1 MCDNPNCET
10 DRSPLF
16 FSAKHSDMLFLSM
29 GSLDQDGYNPGGFN
43 CGSGDYLK
51 GMLCL
56 DCGKIQGQF
65 PVPDPLEEE
74 LEE

>member
-1 MCDNPNCET
+1 
-10 DRSPLF
+10 
-16 FSAKHSDMLFLSM
+16 M